1 MRDKESV
8 TQIFILYGYEK
19 PPMRIAPRAF
29 IFCRL
34 ASNVMPGRG
43 TIENLGLVGPN
54 SLICCIIPE
63 ILHIFIA
70 VILI

>member
-29 IFCRL
+29 CSAAN
-34 ASNVMPGRG
+34 AS
-43 TIENLGLVGPN
+43 I
-54 SLICCIIPE
+54 
-63 ILHIFIA
+63 
-70 VILI
+70 